1 MGITPHS
8 LNHTAH
14 YLSKLQPGQCL
25 PRIEPPHPVLVFSTL
40 NEARRN
46 RLFHVV
52 KRIGHWSSLTIPGQG
67 NVRKGRGV
75 YRTHIT
81 GVQTGLKNG
90 NLGKLRPGDGVSGAK
105 VVLTIAAHDPQ
116 LRHALHRRGDFA
128 GGRCIQEPPLIAQE
142 VCDGDQLKTPVPKT
156 GDDAGKASN
165 VCGADRCSNTMDPF
179 CTLES
184 TRLLMVEAET
194 PVQSEAPTS
203 HSTT

>member
-67 NVRKGRGV
+67 NAVS
-75 YRTHIT
+75 YTH
-81 GVQTGLKNG
+81 
-90 NLGKLRPGDGVSGAK
+90 LR
-105 VVLTIAAHDPQ
+105 AHETDSY
-116 LRHALHRRGDFA
+116 L
-128 GGRCIQEPPLIAQE
+128 
-142 VCDGDQLKTPVPKT
+142 VC
-156 GDDAGKASN
+156 
-165 VCGADRCSNTMDPF
+165 
-179 CTLES
+179 
-184 TRLLMVEAET
+184 RLLLEKKKKKKKHKQKRH
-194 PVQSEAPTS
+194 P
-203 HSTT
+203 

>member
-67 NVRKGRGV
+67 NVRKGGTLV
-75 YRTHIT
+75 FPH
-81 GVQTGLKNG
+81 
-90 NLGKLRPGDGVSGAK
+90 RP
-105 VVLTIAAHDPQ
+105 L
-116 LRHALHRRGDFA
+116 A
-128 GGRCIQEPPLIAQE
+128 GETSARVG
-142 VCDGDQLKTPVPKT
+142 
-156 GDDAGKASN
+156 
-165 VCGADRCSNTMDPF
+165 
-179 CTLES
+179 
-184 TRLLMVEAET
+184 LLM
-194 PVQSEAPTS
+194 APPS
-203 HSTT
+203 QV